1 MPTFLGDDDTVQC
14 VVVVNAD
21 KQYSIWP
28 SARDIP
34 SGWAEAGF
42 RGSRADC
49 LKHIA
54 QIWPEPTA

>member
-1 MPTFLGDDDTVQC
+1 MPTFLGDDDTVPC

-28 SARDIP
+28 NAREIP
-34 SGWAEAGF
+34 SGWSEAGF
-42 RGSRADC
+42 KGSRADC

-54 QIWPEPTA
+54 EIWPEPTA